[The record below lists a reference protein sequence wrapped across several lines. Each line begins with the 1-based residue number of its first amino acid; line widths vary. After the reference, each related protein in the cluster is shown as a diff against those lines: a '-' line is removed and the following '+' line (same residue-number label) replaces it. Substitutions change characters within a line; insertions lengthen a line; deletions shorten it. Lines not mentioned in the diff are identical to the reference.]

1 MQGLRWVMIMAGA
14 QAFLALGTAHAGG
27 PAADLIVNG
36 DFTDGLRGWTVRE
49 FGGGAAPGAI
59 AADANAVTFDEG
71 HSFLVQLEQRFV
83 VPAGT
88 STCWV
93 RFAQAPA
100 FDRQASFIPDA
111 FEVSLLDGRR
121 SPVVAPWRAGATS
134 FFDLEE
140 SGVVHLGAGTTFDGT
155 TIAVP
160 TVDVPPGTEV
170 DIVLSLVGGDSD
182 HGSRVAIGGVGCQLE
197 PTGGE
202 VSEGEGEGE
211 DAPETTDVEAVE
223 RAEAETVE
231 AVEAVETTEAEAETE
246 TETAAP
252 ETEETEPVA
261 EETEPVSEPIEEAE
275 GTAEASGKSAEGCG
289 CAAGTDPT
297 TTAWMAIVA
306 LILGQRRARLRAIS
320 HKTKRAQ

>member
-1 MQGLRWVMIMAGA
+1 MQGLRWIWVGA
-14 QAFLALGTAHAGG
+14 QAFLALGTAHADG

-59 AADANAVTFDEG
+59 AAGPDGVTFDEG

-88 STCWV
+88 RTCWV
-93 RFAQAPA
+93 TFAQAPA

-111 FEVSLLDGRR
+111 FEVSLLDGRH

-155 TIAVP
+155 TVTVP
-160 TVDVPPGTEV
+160 TGDVPPGTEV
-170 DIVLSLVGGDSD
+170 DLVLSLVGGDSD
-182 HGSRVAIGGVGCQLE
+182 SGSRVTIDGVGCQVD

-202 VSEGEGEGE
+202 VSEGEE
-211 DAPETTDVEAVE
+211 APET
-223 RAEAETVE
+223 AEAEPIETVE
-231 AVEAVETTEAEAETE
+231 AEAIEAEAEPVEAVDAAE
-246 TETAAP
+246 TP
-252 ETEETEPVA
+252 ESEVEESEPVA
-261 EETEPVSEPIEEAE
+261 EPTDTEAQAEAQPEAEPIEPAE
-275 GTAEASGKSAEGCG
+275 GTAEPSGKSAEGCG
-289 CAAGTDPT
+289 CAAGTDSAT
-297 TTAWMAIVA
+297 AAWMAVVA
-306 LILGQRRARLRAIS
+306 LILGKRRARPRALS
-320 HKTKRAQ
+320 HKARTAP